1 MLKTSPQRWDL
12 ITKAD
17 WLLTDICFL
26 ALINTTEKITRCKI
40 FWHYDEW
47 IFAPSQR
54 WLWDIMYFLAQAMP
68 IVPTAFYG
76 LTLTSSGL
84 NILNICHNYKLLPS
98 TSTVF
103 FISQLSFKFCLQSTP
118 PFYLLFSISHLKWF
132 FSTQLNLSFWLQIP
146 ERLKYKTTWYL

>member
-1 MLKTSPQRWDL
+1 MCWISALRPPGSGRYDDHRLKLWEISQYYYLLGKLMLKTPVQRWDL
-12 ITKAD
+12 ITKPG

-26 ALINTTEKITRCKI
+26 GLINTTEKITRCKI

-103 FISQLSFKFCLQSTP
+103 HFLVQF
-118 PFYLLFSISHLKWF
+118 
-132 FSTQLNLSFWLQIP
+132 
-146 ERLKYKTTWYL
+146 